1 MSKWGIPMIKLDDYF
16 NLDEI
21 HAVQN
26 ISAAIINLSGRQRM
40 LSQRIALFCLRLVNH
55 KSLAER
61 EQIIRI
67 LQDNLLSFEESHQML
82 ILGQFNHGLKSTL
95 SSDIHKIYYLPPYH
109 LRLTQGLLMNLIKN
123 LNQWEIS

>member
-40 LSQRIALFCLRLVNH
+40 LS
-55 KSLAER
+55 
-61 EQIIRI
+61 
-67 LQDNLLSFEESHQML
+67 
-82 ILGQFNHGLKSTL
+82 
-95 SSDIHKIYYLPPYH
+95 
-109 LRLTQGLLMNLIKN
+109 
-123 LNQWEIS
+123 